1 MKVAFFTE
9 MGFTGKVPRSHK
21 NMRTEFAW
29 FVALDATHIPIQ
41 QIGNITDS
49 YDLGILIIPK
59 NVGNHINIDIVSNM
73 RRVCKKVSFMQEG
86 PSWYYQS
93 LPLVESMWFLNQM
106 MSVDVV
112 FAHNDVDKLYYEG
125 LLEKPTYINP
135 TLMIEDSVKNL
146 PKVQR
151 NGVIMGGNL
160 GRWYGGI
167 DSYMVASE
175 FETEI
180 SAPQMGRMDK
190 MELNVGDITHLPY
203 LEWVEWIEKLN
214 EFKYAVHLN
223 PNTIAGTF
231 NLNCAYLGIPCIGNI
246 NSNTQ
251 RLCFP
256 DLSVEPYDLVTAKK
270 LANKLKT
277 DTEFYNMISET
288 AIIKYNEIFSE
299 KYYNLVMNSNFKKIK
314 SYDK

>member
-1 MKVAFFTE
+1 MKVAIFTE
-9 MGFTGKVPRSHK
+9 MGFTGKIPRNHT

-29 FVALDATHIPIQ
+29 AVVLDATFHPMVDIS
-41 QIGNITDS
+41 NISES

-59 NVGNHINIDIVSNM
+59 NVTSYVNTNIVSEM
-73 RRVCKKVSFMQEG
+73 KRFCKKTSFMQEG

-112 FAHNDVDKLYYEG
+112 FAHNGVDKLYYEG

-146 PKVQR
+146 PKVER

-167 DSYMVASE
+167 DSYMIASE
-175 FETEI
+175 LETEI

-190 MELNVGDITHLPY
+190 MELNVDDIKHLPY
-203 LEWVEWIEKLN
+203 LDWVDWIKKLN
-214 EFKYAVHLN
+214 EFKYAVHMN
-223 PNTIAGTF
+223 PNTIGGTF

-256 DLSVEPYDLVTAKK
+256 ELSVEPYDLVTAKK

-277 DTEFYNMISET
+277 DSEFYNMVSEI
-288 AIIKYNEIFSE
+288 AIIKYNELFSE
-299 KYYNLVMNSNFKKIK
+299 KQYNLVMSSNFKKINN
-314 SYDK
+314 YDK